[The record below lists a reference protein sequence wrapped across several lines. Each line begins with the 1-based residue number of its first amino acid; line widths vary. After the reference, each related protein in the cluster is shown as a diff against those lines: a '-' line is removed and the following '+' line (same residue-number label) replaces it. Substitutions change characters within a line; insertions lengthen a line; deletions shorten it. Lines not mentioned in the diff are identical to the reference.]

1 LLRKGEKAKGE
12 GLKFQLST
20 SYMEPV
26 YILGGGRTDFK
37 RNLKKEGKTIRHLIT
52 EAGKKAID
60 DANIDPAQIQAGA
73 VGNFNAGQFT
83 KQLQLGAFIP
93 EIDPKLR
100 GIPTMHTEAA
110 CASGALSVLLGAQW
124 VMGGFY
130 DAVLVI
136 GAEQQKTMSSLD
148 GSDVLGAAADYH
160 NEKPEYGDF
169 MFPKLFGRI
178 AQIYIDKYGASEADL
193 AQVAWK
199 NYAHAKLNPLAQMR
213 DADVTIDYASQV
225 SEKNPSVAPPLKVT
239 DCSQITDGAASVVLV
254 SRKFLERL
262 GRDPKQMAR
271 LLGFGHSTDYL
282 PLNKKD
288 APTFSIA
295 RKAAEKAFGMANLK
309 PRDMQG
315 AEVHDCFS
323 ITEIVAYEILGLAE
337 PGKGAELAKSGVTT
351 LPQVRN
357 QKSGTLPFE
366 IPVNTGGGLIG
377 DGHPVGATGVRQVV
391 EAYQHLTGQAGA
403 RQIEN
408 AKRFL
413 TFNMGGSL
421 TTSVAM
427 IWGRD

>member
-1 LLRKGEKAKGE
+1 MSE
-12 GLKFQLST
+12 S
-20 SYMEPV
+20 V

-37 RNLKKEGKTIRHLIT
+37 RNLKKEGKTIRHIII

-60 DANIDPAQIQAGA
+60 DAKIDPGEIQAGA

-110 CASGALSVLLGAQW
+110 CASGALSVLLGAEW
-124 VMGGFY
+124 IMGGFY
-130 DAVLVI
+130 DVVLVV

-178 AQIYIDKYGASEADL
+178 AQIYIEKYGATEADL
-193 AQVAWK
+193 ARVAWK

-213 DADVTIDYASQV
+213 DADLTFDCASQV
-225 SEKNPSVAPPLKVT
+225 CDKNPSVAPPLKVS

-254 SRKFLERL
+254 SGKYLNKI
-262 GRDPKQMAR
+262 GRAPSKTAR
-271 LLGFGHSTDYL
+271 LLGYGHTTDYL
-282 PLNKKD
+282 PLDKKD
-288 APTFSIA
+288 APTFSTA
-295 RKAAEKAFGMANLK
+295 RKAAQQAFHMAKLT
-309 PRDMQG
+309 PRDIQG

-323 ITEIVAYEILGLAE
+323 ITEIIAYEILGLAE
-337 PGKGAELAKSGVTT
+337 SGKGVDLVKSGATT
-351 LPQVRN
+351 LPKVRN
-357 QKSGTLPFE
+357 EKTSGKYPFR
-366 IPVNTGGGLIG
+366 IPVNSGGGLIG
-377 DGHPVGATGVRQVV
+377 DGHPVGATGVRQVFD
-391 EAYQHLTGQAGA
+391 AYQQLTEQAGA
-403 RQIEN
+403 HQIEN
-408 AKRFL
+408 AKKFL